1 MHLSRLRK
9 ASAKGF
15 TLIELLVVIAIIAIL
30 AAILFPVFAQAREKA
45 RATSCLSNEKQI
57 GTAMLMYGQ
66 DYDESIVPYKLVLSS
81 GPLDG
86 QIRSVWVNNLQ
97 PYIKSGAVTNGG
109 TYSGDSAT
117 AEPVNGVMKC
127 PSFNEAL
134 IAKGMDDIN
143 CDGDGTPGSASSGW
157 IPPKNGYYLAN
168 YGAAFHANCTTPEFC
183 ACQGSTRDGSQG
195 APFFNFPGSYYD
207 YSDSSCS
214 SLVFMN
220 NTFAAVNRPAETIY
234 IGDDFTIVRDGATR
248 RVNTALGCEAAFGPH
263 QGGANYVFLDGH
275 AKYLKGNSERYEMQD
290 ANGLWWEKYFSYQ
303 L

>member
-1 MHLSRLRK
+1 MHLSRLHK
-9 ASAKGF
+9 GSPKGF

-45 RATSCLSNEKQI
+45 RAISCLSNEKQI

-109 TYSGDSAT
+109 TYSGDTAT

-127 PSFNEAL
+127 PSFNEGV
-134 IAKGMDDIN
+134 IQKGMDSAE
-143 CDGDGTPGSASSGW
+143 CDGDGTPGSASAGW
-157 IPPKNGYYLAN
+157 IPPNNGYYLAN
-168 YGAAFHANCTTPEFC
+168 YGAAFHLNCSTPAFC
-183 ACQGSTRDGSQG
+183 ACQGIARDGSG
-195 APFFNFPGSYYD
+195 PASPLFNFPGSYFD
-207 YSDSSCS
+207 VTDESCGT
-214 SLVFMN
+214 VAFVN
-220 NTFAAVNRPAETIY
+220 NTFGGVQRPAETIY

-263 QGGANYVFLDGH
+263 QEGANYVFLDGH
-275 AKYLKGNSERYEMQD
+275 AKYLKGNAERYVMQ
-290 ANGLWWEKYFSYQ
+290 ANGLWYEKYFTYNQ
-303 L
+303 